1 MSHYEEQKRVNG
13 RFATEV
19 EPSVSKLTVRVP
31 PSLRAKVE
39 QMADGKV
46 ADWLRE
52 AIFEK
57 IEREQQQDLSA

>member
-13 RFATEV
+13 RFATEA
-19 EPSVSKLTVRVP
+19 EPSLSKLTVRVP

-39 QMADGKV
+39 QMANGKV

-52 AIFEK
+52 AIAEK
-57 IEREQQQDLSA
+57 LEREQQNLSA

>member
-13 RFATEV
+13 RFATDA

-39 QMADGKV
+39 KISNGKV
-46 ADWLRE
+46 AEWLRD
-52 AIFEK
+52 AIAEK
-57 IEREQQQDLSA
+57 LEREQQDLSA